1 MRRGIREGTVTLKN
15 LYTVRRGSAVYRY
28 IRIKGRP
35 LIALPD
41 LPIDSPKFLAA
52 YSAAMEQVKP
62 SAATGTIRAAII
74 ALRCS
79 DRYLSASPAYRAI
92 MARNLEAISTTAKTA
107 KLAHLEARHI
117 RADISTLSPN
127 PAGQRLK
134 AWRML
139 CAFATETGLV
149 DADPSNGVKSPR
161 APKSD
166 GHPPWTA
173 EDIAQ
178 FRARWPIGTT
188 PRAAMELLHWT
199 GARISDA
206 VRIGPQHIGR
216 DGVLSFEQKKTG
228 GRAYVPWS
236 CALPSF
242 AANGDPDRQMMLD
255 AIAHMTGHLTFLAT
269 STGRT
274 RTATGLGNTIAKS
287 CTDAKLPELSAHG
300 LRKSRAIAL
309 AEAGATPHQIGAW
322 TGHSSLSEIAHYTRA
337 VDRRAM
343 VIGTE
348 QDQNDEKQH
357 DQSEK
362 RAK

>member
-15 LYTVRRGSAVYRY
+15 LYTVRRGGAVYRY

-52 YSAAMEQVKP
+52 YSEAMDKAKP
-62 SAATGTIRAAII
+62 SSTTGTIRAAII
-74 ALRCS
+74 ALRRS
-79 DRYLSASPAYRAI
+79 DRYLSASPAYRMM
-92 MARNLEAISTTAKTA
+92 MARHLEAISITAKTA
-107 KLAHLEARHI
+107 KLIDLEARHI
-117 RADISTLSPN
+117 RLDLSTLQPN
-127 PAGQRLK
+127 PAGHRLK

-139 CAFATETGLV
+139 CAFAAESGLI

-173 EDIAQ
+173 DDIAQ

-216 DGVLSFEQKKTG
+216 DGILSFDQQKTG
-228 GRAYVPWS
+228 GRAYVPWT
-236 CALPSF
+236 CALPDF
-242 AANGDPDRQMMLD
+242 CDDADRQMMHQ

-269 STGRT
+269 TTGRT
-274 RTATGLGNTIAKS
+274 RTAKGLGTTIATA
-287 CTDAKLPELSAHG
+287 CTDAKLPHLSAHG

-309 AEAGATPHQIGAW
+309 AESGATPHQIGAW

-343 VIGTE
+343 VLGTE
-348 QDQNDEKQH
+348 QVQNVENQTG
-357 DQSEK
+357 QSEK

>member
-1 MRRGIREGTVTLKN
+1 MRRGIREGAVTLKN
-15 LYTVRRGSAVYRY
+15 LYTVRRGGSVYRY

-52 YSAAMEQVKP
+52 YAAALEQVKP

-74 ALRCS
+74 ALRRS
-79 DRYLSASPAYRAI
+79 DRFLSASPAYRAM
-92 MARNLEAISTTAKTA
+92 MARHLEAISTTAKTA
-107 KLAHLEARHI
+107 KLAHLEGRHI
-117 RADISTLSPN
+117 RADLSTLQPN
-127 PAGQRLK
+127 PAGHRLK

-139 CAFATETGLV
+139 CTFATECGLIET
-149 DADPSNGVKSPR
+149 DPSTGIRSPR
-161 APKSD
+161 APKTD

-173 EDIAQ
+173 DDIAT

-206 VRIGPQHIGR
+206 VKIGPQHIGR
-216 DGVLSFEQKKTG
+216 DGILSFEQQKTS
-228 GRAYVPWS
+228 GRAYVPWT
-236 CALPSF
+236 CNLPTF
-242 AANGDPDRQMMLD
+242 AADPDRQMMHS

-274 RTATGLGNTIAKS
+274 RTAKGLGTTIATA
-287 CTDAKLPELSAHG
+287 CTEAGLPNLSAHG

-309 AEAGATPHQIGAW
+309 AESGATPHQIGAW

-343 VIGTE
+343 VMGTE
-348 QDQNDEKQH
+348 QAQNVEKQTS
-357 DQSEK
+357 QSEK

>member
-1 MRRGIREGTVTLKN
+1 MTLKN
-15 LYTVRRGSAVYRY
+15 LYTVRSGGAVYRY

-52 YSAAMEQVKP
+52 YAAAIEQVKP
-62 SAATGTIRAAII
+62 AAATGTIRAAII
-74 ALRCS
+74 ALRRS

-92 MARNLEAISTTAKTA
+92 MARHLEAISATAKTA
-107 KLAHLEARHI
+107 KLADLAARHI
-117 RADISTLSPN
+117 RADLSTLQPN

-139 CAFATETGLV
+139 CAFATDSGWVE
-149 DADPSNGVKSPR
+149 ADPSNGIKSPR
-161 APKSD
+161 APKTD
-166 GHPPWTA
+166 GHPPWSA
-173 EDIAQ
+173 DDIAK
-178 FRARWPIGTT
+178 FRARWPIGST

-206 VRIGPQHIGR
+206 VRIGPQHVGR
-216 DGVLSFEQKKTG
+216 DGILSFDQQKTK
-228 GRAYVPWS
+228 GRAYVPWT
-236 CALPSF
+236 CHLPTF
-242 AANGDPDRQMMLD
+242 ASDQDRQMMLS

-269 STGRT
+269 STGRA
-274 RTATGLGNTIAKS
+274 RTVKGLGTTIAKS
-287 CTDAKLPELSAHG
+287 CTDAGLPNLSAHG

-322 TGHSSLSEIAHYTRA
+322 TGHTSLSEIAHYTRA
-337 VDRRAM
+337 VDRRAL
-343 VIGTE
+343 VLGTE
-348 QDQNDEKQH
+348 QDQNVEKTS